1 MNINTI
7 VFDLGGVLIDWNPR
21 YVFKHIFKEET
32 EMEYFLTEVCKPLW
46 NHQMDEGKPF
56 AEAVEELTNEFP
68 QYALQ
73 IKAYHERWDEMLNGT
88 IDGTVEILYKLTRS
102 ANFKML
108 ALTNWSAETIPVAYR
123 RYPLFSCFEGIVV
136 SGDVKMAK
144 PEPEIFEH
152 LITQFKVTPSK
163 AIFIDDSLPNIKTA
177 ESLAFQAIHFQ
188 SPEQLATDLHN
199 RGIIV

>member
-1 MNINTI
+1 MNIDTI

-21 YVFKHIFKEET
+21 YVFKNIFKEEE
-32 EMEYFLTEVCKPLW
+32 EMEYFLTEVCKPSW

-56 AEAVEELTNEFP
+56 AEAVEELTKEFP
-68 QYALQ
+68 KYALD
-73 IKAYHERWDEMLNGT
+73 IKAYHERWDEMLSGT
-88 IDGTVEILYKLTRS
+88 INGTVEILYKLTRS

-144 PEPEIFEH
+144 PESPIFEH
-152 LITQFKVTPSK
+152 LIAQFSVNPSK

-177 ESLAFQAIHFQ
+177 ESLGFNAIHFQ
-188 SPEQLATDLHN
+188 SPDQLAATLN
-199 RGIIV
+199 SMGIVT